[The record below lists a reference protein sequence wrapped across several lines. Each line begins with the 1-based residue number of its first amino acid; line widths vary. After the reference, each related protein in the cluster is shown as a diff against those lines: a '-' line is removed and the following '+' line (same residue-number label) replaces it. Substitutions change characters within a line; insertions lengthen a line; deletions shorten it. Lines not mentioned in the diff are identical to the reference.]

1 MLKNQSGFTLI
12 EMMVV
17 MVIIGILV
25 GVGAPHIM
33 QARDNA
39 EVAALQMEL
48 SGLQLALEQYYL
60 DNEYVYPE
68 TGEIGDIVADFNHL
82 QAYLGENNALLNDA
96 EYLPEN
102 NGKDYT
108 FTIKIYDEPEGDYIT
123 LTISSYDAGIKRVR
137 EESQQLP
144 E

>member
-48 SGLQLALEQYYL
+48 SGLQLALEQFYL
-60 DNEYVYPE
+60 DNEYVYP
-68 TGEIGDIVADFNHL
+68 GDDEIGDIVAEFNHL
-82 QAYLGENNALLNDA
+82 QAYLDENNALAHDA
-96 EYLPEN
+96 EYSFEN

-108 FTIKIYDEPEGDYIT
+108 FSIRVYDEPEGDYLT
-123 LTISSYDAGIKRVR
+123 LIISSNDAGIKRVR
-137 EESQQLP
+137 GESEP
-144 E
+144 PSE

>member
-48 SGLQLALEQYYL
+48 SGLQLALEQFYL
-60 DNEYVYPE
+60 DNEYVYP
-68 TGEIGDIVADFNHL
+68 GNDEIGDIVAEFNHL
-82 QAYLGENNALLNDA
+82 QAYLGEGNELGGDA
-96 EYLPEN
+96 EYSVEN
-102 NGKDYT
+102 NDKDYT
-108 FTIKIYDEPEGDYIT
+108 FSIKVYDEPEGDYIT
-123 LTISSYDAGIKRVR
+123 LIISSNDAGIKRVR
-137 EESQQLP
+137 ELSEL
-144 E
+144 